1 MLSRRSSFAGSTII
15 FFFMAANIIRWF
27 GHIVALPRWTWL
39 LLLLKYF
46 FIDNCT
52 WWYLRC
58 SSCFTPQL
66 FPLNFTVTNLWVTRS
81 LRHLCFLG
89 KLFSGVSSDDNSYC
103 KKHYS
108 KAEVGI
114 VEITQ
119 VRLQKMKMKIAKPS
133 FYCLV
138 SENWEKNFA
147 VIRKEKSAWF
157 VLFLKRKKLR

>member
-1 MLSRRSSFAGSTII
+1 MIRPYCCTAAMDLAAAPLEVFLYWQLYLMVSS
-15 FFFMAANIIRWF
+15 
-27 GHIVALPRWTWL
+27 L
-39 LLLLKYF
+39 LFLFY
-46 FIDNCT
+46 
-52 WWYLRC
+52 
-58 SSCFTPQL
+58 PQL
-66 FPLNFTVTNLWVTRS
+66 FPLNFTVTNSWVTRS

-89 KLFSGVSSDDNSYC
+89 KLFSSVSSDDNSYC

-108 KAEVGI
+108 KVEVGI

-119 VRLQKMKMKIAKPS
+119 VRLQKMKMNIAKPS

-138 SENWEKNFA
+138 CENWGKNFA

>member
-1 MLSRRSSFAGSTII
+1 MIRPYCCTAAMDLAAAPPEVFLYWQLYLMVSS
-15 FFFMAANIIRWF
+15 
-27 GHIVALPRWTWL
+27 L
-39 LLLLKYF
+39 LFLFY
-46 FIDNCT
+46 
-52 WWYLRC
+52 
-58 SSCFTPQL
+58 PQL

-81 LRHLCFLG
+81 FRHLCFLG
-89 KLFSGVSSDDNSYC
+89 RLFSGVFSDDNSYC

-108 KAEVGI
+108 KVEVGI

-119 VRLQKMKMKIAKPS
+119 VRLQKMKMNIAKPS

-138 SENWEKNFA
+138 SENWGKNFA

>member
-1 MLSRRSSFAGSTII
+1 MIRPYCCAAAMDLAAAPPEVFLYWQLYLMVSS
-15 FFFMAANIIRWF
+15 
-27 GHIVALPRWTWL
+27 L
-39 LLLLKYF
+39 LFLFY
-46 FIDNCT
+46 
-52 WWYLRC
+52 
-58 SSCFTPQL
+58 PQL
-66 FPLNFTVTNLWVTRS
+66 FPLNFTVTNLWVTHS

-133 FYCLV
+133 FYFLV

-157 VLFLKRKKLR
+157 VLLLKRKKLR